1 VVEIT
6 TYWRVPSPQD
16 DELRLAFYFWDEDRQ
31 LVRVQPEGRVM
42 RWYPTWLWEPEQ
54 VVKVTLPPLPVGD
67 LPHVGVAVL
76 RPGAGDSDIEGRVAP
91 ITAPLSQPLSLWEQ
105 GTILELERP

>member
-1 VVEIT
+1 
-6 TYWRVPSPQD
+6 
-16 DELRLAFYFWDEDRQ
+16 
-31 LVRVQPEGRVM
+31 M

-76 RPGAGDSDIEGRVAP
+76 RPGAADSDVKGRVVP
-91 ITAPLSQPLSLWEQ
+91 ITATSGEPLSLWEQ

>member
-1 VVEIT
+1 
-6 TYWRVPSPQD
+6 
-16 DELRLAFYFWDEDRQ
+16 
-31 LVRVQPEGRVM
+31 M

-76 RPGAGDSDIEGRVAP
+76 HPGAGDSDVEGRVVP
-91 ITAPLSQPLSLWEQ
+91 IAATSGQTLSLWEQ
-105 GTILELERP
+105 GTILELERH